1 MKIMNYKVLKFG
13 AEWCGPCRVLNKNL
27 EKFTDCKV
35 IKYDVDDVDEELL
48 EKFKIRNIP
57 VTVLVDDNE
66 KEIQRWVGLFNVQ
79 EITDKIKELNA

>member
-1 MKIMNYKVLKFG
+1 MFKCYVFS
-13 AEWCGPCRVLNKNL
+13 AHWCGPCRVLHKNL
-27 EKFTDCKV
+27 EKFSDCEV

-66 KEIQRWVGLFNVQ
+66 KEIQRWVGLFNLQ

>member
-1 MKIMNYKVLKFG
+1 MNYKVLKFG
-13 AEWCGPCRVLNKNL
+13 ADWCGPCKVLNKKL
-27 EKFTDCKV
+27 EKFSDCEV
-35 IKYDVDDVDEELL
+35 IKYDIDDVDEELL

-66 KEIQRWVGLFNVQ
+66 EEIQRWIGLFNLQ

>member
-1 MKIMNYKVLKFG
+1 MNYKVLKFG

-79 EITDKIKELNA
+79 EISDKIKELNA

>member
-1 MKIMNYKVLKFG
+1 MNYKVLKFG

-27 EKFTDCKV
+27 ENFSDCEV

-66 KEIQRWVGLFNVQ
+66 KEIQRWVGLFNLQ

>member
-1 MKIMNYKVLKFG
+1 MNYKVLKFG

>member
-1 MKIMNYKVLKFG
+1 MNYKILKFG
-13 AEWCGPCRVLNKNL
+13 AEWCGPCKTLNKKL
-27 EKFTDCKV
+27 EDFNDCEV

-57 VTVLVDDNE
+57 VTILVDDNE
-66 KEIQRWVGLFNVQ
+66 KEIQRWVGLFNLQ